1 MRLVLKPLGR
11 ISNASFQDIVSEHC
25 AVLAGIH
32 ARERVTLV
40 ELRAPVDD
48 LPGFTGWAGA
58 ARVPLGDRVE
68 DAPLPQSLERVV
80 VRERTLDPEL
90 DEAARGG
97 IDPASA
103 RMFPPRPAGPGVL
116 NQAATYG

>member
-1 MRLVLKPLGR
+1 AAAR
-11 ISNASFQDIVSEHC
+11 IVESSVRAERRDLDRQQDLASPARDGKAGVVSEHC

-68 DAPLPQSLERVV
+68 DAPLPQSLERIV
-80 VRERTLDPEL
+80 VRERTLDPERRS
-90 DEAARGG
+90 ARG
-97 IDPASA
+97 I
-103 RMFPPRPAGPGVL
+103 
-116 NQAATYG
+116 AAVEHL